1 MNFAGIR
8 DKFLIC
14 LRKSGVQPG
23 GVAKMPAAEVE
34 VCDICKKNVQ
44 DDEEGLLCDKC
55 NTWKHRICL
64 SMAQKTYLKLNKS
77 TELWYCDKCKNAGKS
92 AKKQAPTETYTL
104 GDVMAK
110 LDEMDKK
117 HNVLLEK
124 FNEQL
129 KINNDL
135 QEELKL
141 IKQQLNKKEQNE
153 LKNNLIIQGVP
164 YKDNENLGDL
174 ITKIGQNLE
183 VPLGRNYTAFRMGKD
198 SSKNSAIKVIFEEEK
213 TKAMLM
219 KSKKRFQLNSSH
231 LGFATNCKVFLN
243 HDLTKA
249 NVRLYKAARQFKN
262 EEGFKYIW
270 MNNGNVLL
278 RKDDNSKVMVV
289 NSEEQLKN

>member
-1 MNFAGIR
+1 
-8 DKFLIC
+8 
-14 LRKSGVQPG
+14 
-23 GVAKMPAAEVE
+23 
-34 VCDICKKNVQ
+34 
-44 DDEEGLLCDKC
+44 
-55 NTWKHRICL
+55 
-64 SMAQKTYLKLNKS
+64 
-77 TELWYCDKCKNAGKS
+77 
-92 AKKQAPTETYTL
+92 
-104 GDVMAK
+104 MAK